1 MKRQMKIGF
10 RCSEG
15 NGNFE
20 NAVREVVRAE
30 ELGFDSAWVAEHH
43 GWDVIWPSSHMALAG
58 FATQTET
65 IELGT
70 SITLLPQANPV
81 RLAGEVN
88 LLDEISDG
96 RFTLGIGVGWRRDEM
111 ENLGYDFDSR
121 GRRMTEHLRAM
132 RTLWENDTASFDGE
146 YVSFDEFELSP
157 DPVQTPHPPVWVG
170 GGVDA
175 ALKRAA
181 YLGDAWFPVW
191 LPSITE
197 LEEMYDQY
205 DHYVREA
212 GDDPEQRERPLLRVA
227 WIAEDSDEAREGIR
241 EFFDRLIEKYRERG
255 APIPDAMKEGLHGD
269 FETFANERFVFGS
282 PEECLEDITTL
293 RDRLGTTHLVLKLY
307 NPGVSHEQM
316 MRFIELF
323 GKEVIP
329 QLEDEH

>member
-1 MKRQMKIGF
+1 MKIGF

-20 NAVREVVRAE
+20 NAIREVVRAE
-30 ELGFDSAWVAEHH
+30 EQGFDSAWVAEHH

-58 FATQTET
+58 FATRTET

-70 SITLLPQANPV
+70 SITLLPQVNPV

-96 RFTLGIGVGWRRDEM
+96 RFTLGVGVGWRQDEM

-121 GRRMTEHLRAM
+121 GRRMTEHLQAM
-132 RTLWENDTASFDGE
+132 RTLWQDDTASYDGE

-157 DPVQTPHPPVWVG
+157 DPIQTPHPPVWVG

-181 YLGDAWFPVW
+181 YLGNAWFPVW
-191 LPSITE
+191 LPGIAE
-197 LEEMYDQY
+197 LEDMYERY
-205 DHYVREA
+205 DEYVRDA

-227 WIAEDSDEAREGIR
+227 WIDENSDKARKGIR

-269 FETFANERFVFGS
+269 FETFANERFVYGN
-282 PEECLEDITTL
+282 PEECLEDIEAL
-293 RDRLGTTHLVLKLY
+293 RNRLGTTHLVLKLY
-307 NPGVSHEQM
+307 NPGIDHEQM
-316 MRFIELF
+316 MEFIDLF
-323 GKEVIP
+323 GDEVIP
-329 QLEDEH
+329 HLEEEQ